1 MLPLLLW
8 GLFNGILG
16 DVNLRLRLRV
26 EDNFPRYFLLHNNL
40 ECMHINTQL
49 TSSNIEDRKVELLLG
64 EQSHPLFQSFVKPLL
79 LVGAHT
85 NTQDGTLMPSV
96 QIRFEVILILVSDFV
111 RRPVGTKVHQPF
123 CALMFCLFKQII
135 LLVMFVD
142 LVL

>member
-64 EQSHPLFQSFVKPLL
+64 E
-79 LVGAHT
+79 
-85 NTQDGTLMPSV
+85 
-96 QIRFEVILILVSDFV
+96 
-111 RRPVGTKVHQPF
+111 
-123 CALMFCLFKQII
+123 
-135 LLVMFVD
+135 
-142 LVL
+142 